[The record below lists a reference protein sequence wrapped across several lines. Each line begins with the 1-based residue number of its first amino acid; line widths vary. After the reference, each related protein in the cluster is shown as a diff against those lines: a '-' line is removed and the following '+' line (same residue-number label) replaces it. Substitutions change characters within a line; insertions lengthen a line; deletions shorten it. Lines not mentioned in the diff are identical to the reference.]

1 MSVIGSIFIS
11 LLAAL
16 GVALTALEFIRRARA
31 KKSTFISLCFREDL
45 LEGGK
50 PDMIIICRN
59 DAEQEEII
67 RRIGE
72 RDERRIYLK
81 YF

>member
-45 LEGGK
+45 LEDGK